1 MKNTVRECSQF
12 IQNKEQNVNYSVLYR
27 NYLFDTRRVIKQQT
41 TNVLKLFDGNHLI
54 ANPEKFHLMFL
65 LPNKIDQAMNE
76 QLLIN
81 NTTLDSEP
89 SITLLGMEIDNSLTF
104 NTHIG
109 NLCKKAASQL
119 NVLKRFSRFM
129 GYNERRI
136 IMQSF
141 ILSNF

>member
-1 MKNTVRECSQF
+1 MLRS
-12 IQNKEQNVNYSVLYR
+12 R
-27 NYLFDTRRVIKQQT
+27 DGKQ
-41 TNVLKLFDGNHLI
+41 
-54 ANPEKFHLMFL
+54 KFHLMFL
-65 LPNKIDQAMNE
+65 LPNKTDQAMNE

-81 NTTLDSEP
+81 NTTLDGEP
-89 SITLLGMEIDNSLTF
+89 SITLLGMETDNSLTF

-119 NVLKRFSRFM
+119 NVLKRLSGFM

-141 ILSNF
+141 IL

>member
-1 MKNTVRECSQF
+1 
-12 IQNKEQNVNYSVLYR
+12 
-27 NYLFDTRRVIKQQT
+27 
-41 TNVLKLFDGNHLI
+41 
-54 ANPEKFHLMFL
+54 MFL
-65 LPNKIDQAMNE
+65 LPNKTDQAMNE

-81 NTTLDSEP
+81 NTTLDGEP

-109 NLCKKAASQL
+109 NLCKKAASQI
-119 NVLKRFSRFM
+119 NVLKCLSRFK

-141 ILSNF
+141 ILSNFNYCALIWHFCSESNTAKMEKIQERALRLLRDNYISDYSTLLHTPKKSGIYALRISIVCK